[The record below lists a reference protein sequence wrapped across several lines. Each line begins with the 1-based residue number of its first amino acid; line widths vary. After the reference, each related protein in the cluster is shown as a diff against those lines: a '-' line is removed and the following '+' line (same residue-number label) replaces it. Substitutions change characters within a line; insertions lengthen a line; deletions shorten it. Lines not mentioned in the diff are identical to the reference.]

1 MDELADEALC
11 LSLVHYSTFSV
22 RGAIFTDG
30 LNCRSYFANVLS
42 FVQILWVDPNEEEEV
57 ISISRPI
64 LFRNWLGLHRL
75 CIQELHLTYPAEWI
89 TVSHTHQCEW
99 LEVVTQDVDFILA
112 EVCTER
118 NNSFILKM
126 FVSEIEFLS
135 DMAAAVEVD
144 TSVDSYYLLILFLA
158 IINRI

>member
-57 ISISRPI
+57 ISISRSI

-75 CIQELHLTYPAEWI
+75 CVQELHLTYPTEWI
-89 TVSHTHQCEW
+89 TVSRMHQLELLDVITH
-99 LEVVTQDVDFILA
+99 DVDFILA
-112 EVCTER
+112 ELCTE
-118 NNSFILKM
+118 NSKSFLLKM
-126 FVSEIEFLS
+126 FISESEFLS
-135 DMAAAVEVD
+135 DMAAVEV
-144 TSVDSYYLLILFLA
+144 SS
-158 IINRI
+158 IITC